1 MIKEDYQTKGYKLNF
16 LLILICLISFNNY
29 SQSNMKKVINSK
41 NAPEPVGPYNQAI
54 LIDGTLYLS
63 GQIALDPKS
72 MKMDNSSIES
82 ETIRVLNNI
91 EAVLKEANYDF
102 SDIIKTTIFLTNMED
117 FNVVNEI
124 YGKRFEK
131 EFAPAR
137 ETVEVSGLPK
147 NAKIEI
153 SITAKK

>member
-54 LIDGTLYLS
+54 LVDGTLYLS

-72 MKMDNSSIES
+72 MKMDNSTVES

-102 SDIIKTTIFLTNMED
+102 NDIIKTTIFLTNMED

-153 SITAKK
+153 SVIARK

>member
-54 LIDGTLYLS
+54 LVDGTLYLS

-72 MKMDNSSIES
+72 MKMDNSTIES

-102 SDIIKTTIFLTNMED
+102 NDIIKTTIFLTNMED

-124 YGKRFEK
+124 YGKRFKK
-131 EFAPAR
+131 EFGSCKGDSR
-137 ETVEVSGLPK
+137 SFRVTEKCE
-147 NAKIEI
+147 N
-153 SITAKK
+153 

>member
-102 SDIIKTTIFLTNMED
+102 NNIIKTTIFLTNMED

-153 SITAKK
+153 SVIAKK

>member
-54 LIDGTLYLS
+54 LVDGTLYLS

-91 EAVLKEANYDF
+91 EAVLKETSYDF

-124 YGKRFEK
+124 YGKRFKK

-153 SITAKK
+153 SVIAKK

>member
-1 MIKEDYQTKGYKLNF
+1 MTKEDYQTKDYKLNF
-16 LLILICLISFNNY
+16 LIILICLISFNNY
-29 SQSNMKKVINSK
+29 SQPNMKKIINSK
-41 NAPEPVGPYNQAI
+41 EAPDPVGPYNQAV

-63 GQIALDPKS
+63 GQIALDPKT
-72 MKMDNSSIES
+72 MEMDNFSIEN

-91 EAVLKEANYDF
+91 DSVLREAGYDF
-102 SDIIKTTIFLTNMED
+102 NDIIKTSIFLTNMKN

-124 YGKRFEK
+124 YSKRFSK
-131 EFAPAR
+131 ESAPAR

-153 SITAKK
+153 SVIAKK

>member
-153 SITAKK
+153 SIIAKK

>member
-1 MIKEDYQTKGYKLNF
+1 MIKEDYQIKGYKLNL

-72 MKMDNSSIES
+72 MKIDNSSIES

-91 EAVLKEANYDF
+91 EAVLKEASYDF

-153 SITAKK
+153 SIIAKK

>member
-54 LIDGTLYLS
+54 LVDGTLYLS

-72 MKMDNSSIES
+72 MKMDNSTIES

-102 SDIIKTTIFLTNMED
+102 NDIIKTTIFLTNMED

-153 SITAKK
+153 SVIAKK

>member
-1 MIKEDYQTKGYKLNF
+1 
-16 LLILICLISFNNY
+16 
-29 SQSNMKKVINSK
+29 MKKIINSK
-41 NAPEPVGPYNQAI
+41 NAPEPVGSYNQAI

-153 SITAKK
+153 SIIAKK

>member
-54 LIDGTLYLS
+54 LVDGTLYLS

-72 MKMDNSSIES
+72 MKMDNSTIES

-102 SDIIKTTIFLTNMED
+102 NDIIKTTIFLTNMED

-153 SITAKK
+153 SVIARK

>member
-72 MKMDNSSIES
+72 MKMDNSTIES

-91 EAVLKEANYDF
+91 EAVLKEASYDF

-153 SITAKK
+153 SVIAKK

>member
-54 LIDGTLYLS
+54 LVDGTLYLS

-72 MKMDNSSIES
+72 MKMDNSTIES

-102 SDIIKTTIFLTNMED
+102 NDIIKTTIFLTNMED

-153 SITAKK
+153 SIMAKK

>member
-54 LIDGTLYLS
+54 LIDSTLYLS

-72 MKMDNSSIES
+72 MKMDNSQIES

-91 EAVLKEANYDF
+91 EGVLKEANYNF
-102 SDIIKTTIFLTNMED
+102 NDIIKTTIFLTNMED

-153 SITAKK
+153 SVIARK

>member
-72 MKMDNSSIES
+72 MKMDNPTIES

-102 SDIIKTTIFLTNMED
+102 NDIIKTTIFLTNMED

-153 SITAKK
+153 SVIARK

>member
-29 SQSNMKKVINSK
+29 SQSNMKKIINSK
-41 NAPEPVGPYNQAI
+41 NAPEPVGSYNQAI

-91 EAVLKEANYDF
+91 EAVLKEASYDF

-147 NAKIEI
+147 NSKIEI
-153 SITAKK
+153 SIIAKK

>member
-41 NAPEPVGPYNQAI
+41 NAPEPVGSYNQAI

-91 EAVLKEANYDF
+91 EAVLKEANFDF

-153 SITAKK
+153 SIIAKK

>member
-153 SITAKK
+153 SVIAKK

>member
-91 EAVLKEANYDF
+91 EAVLKEASYDF

-117 FNVVNEI
+117 FNVVNDI

-153 SITAKK
+153 SIIAKK

>member
-91 EAVLKEANYDF
+91 EAVLKEASYDF

>member
-1 MIKEDYQTKGYKLNF
+1 
-16 LLILICLISFNNY
+16 
-29 SQSNMKKVINSK
+29 MKKVINSK

-102 SDIIKTTIFLTNMED
+102 NDIIKTTIFLTNMED

-153 SITAKK
+153 SVIARK

>member
-41 NAPEPVGPYNQAI
+41 NAPEPVGPYNQAV

-63 GQIALDPKS
+63 GQIALDPKL
-72 MKMDNSSIES
+72 MKMDNSTIES

-102 SDIIKTTIFLTNMED
+102 NDIIKTTIFLTNMED

-153 SITAKK
+153 SIIAKK

>member
-54 LIDGTLYLS
+54 LVDGTLYLS

-102 SDIIKTTIFLTNMED
+102 NDIIKTTIFLTNMED

-153 SITAKK
+153 SVIAKK

>member
-1 MIKEDYQTKGYKLNF
+1 MTKEDYQTKDYKLNF
-16 LLILICLISFNNY
+16 LIILICLISFNNY
-29 SQSNMKKVINSK
+29 SQPNMKKIINSK
-41 NAPEPVGPYNQAI
+41 EAPDPVGPYNQAV

-63 GQIALDPKS
+63 GQIALDPTN
-72 MKMDNSSIES
+72 MEMDNFSIEN

-91 EAVLKEANYDF
+91 DSVLREAGYDF
-102 SDIIKTTIFLTNMED
+102 NDIIKTTIFLTNMED

-124 YGKRFEK
+124 YGKRFSK
-131 EFAPAR
+131 QLAPAR

-153 SITAKK
+153 SVIAKK

>member
-91 EAVLKEANYDF
+91 EAVLKEANYDY

-153 SITAKK
+153 SVIAKK

>member
-1 MIKEDYQTKGYKLNF
+1 
-16 LLILICLISFNNY
+16 
-29 SQSNMKKVINSK
+29 MKKVINSK

-91 EAVLKEANYDF
+91 EAVLKEASYDF

>member
-91 EAVLKEANYDF
+91 EAVLKEASYDF

-147 NAKIEI
+147 NAKI
-153 SITAKK
+153 

>member
-1 MIKEDYQTKGYKLNF
+1 MTKEDYQIKGYRLNL

-102 SDIIKTTIFLTNMED
+102 NDIIKTTIFLTNMED

-153 SITAKK
+153 SVIARK

>member
-54 LIDGTLYLS
+54 LVDGTLYLS

-91 EAVLKEANYDF
+91 EAVLKEASYDF

-153 SITAKK
+153 SIIAKK

>member
-54 LIDGTLYLS
+54 LIDGTLSLS

-91 EAVLKEANYDF
+91 EAVLKEASYDF

-153 SITAKK
+153 SIIAKK

>member
-72 MKMDNSSIES
+72 MKMDNSSVES

-91 EAVLKEANYDF
+91 EAVLKEASYDF

-153 SITAKK
+153 SIIAKK

>member
-41 NAPEPVGPYNQAI
+41 NAPEPVGSYNQAI

-102 SDIIKTTIFLTNMED
+102 NDIIKTTIFLTNMED

-153 SITAKK
+153 SIIAKK

>member
-29 SQSNMKKVINSK
+29 SQSNMKKIINSK

-72 MKMDNSSIES
+72 MKMDNSSIKS

-91 EAVLKEANYDF
+91 EAVLKEANYNF
-102 SDIIKTTIFLTNMED
+102 NDIIKTTIFLTNMED

-153 SITAKK
+153 SVIAKK

>member
-29 SQSNMKKVINSK
+29 SQSNIKKVINSK

-91 EAVLKEANYDF
+91 EAVLKEASYDF

-117 FNVVNEI
+117 FNVVNQI

-153 SITAKK
+153 SIIAKK

>member
-72 MKMDNSSIES
+72 MKMDNSTIES

-102 SDIIKTTIFLTNMED
+102 NDIIKTTIFLTNMED

-153 SITAKK
+153 SIIAKK